1 MKKNY
6 SWQQIALHWLSAII
20 IIWAM
25 ITGFYI
31 TLFEPALE
39 HKQWV
44 AWVNVSLT
52 TLYIPFFIL
61 RIWYALHHG
70 KPSDN
75 LLNHKEERL
84 AAAGHFLLYANI
96 AAVLLTGVLMM
107 ERPIGIF
114 SLFYIPQ
121 PISDTALT
129 NLFRRAHIISCITLS
144 LLVIGHIFAVIKHQ
158 RAGKPLL
165 RRMSW

>member
-44 AWVNVSLT
+44 AWGFV
-52 TLYIPFFIL
+52 
-61 RIWYALHHG
+61 
-70 KPSDN
+70 
-75 LLNHKEERL
+75 E
-84 AAAGHFLLYANI
+84 
-96 AAVLLTGVLMM
+96 
-107 ERPIGIF
+107 
-114 SLFYIPQ
+114 
-121 PISDTALT
+121 
-129 NLFRRAHIISCITLS
+129 
-144 LLVIGHIFAVIKHQ
+144 
-158 RAGKPLL
+158 
-165 RRMSW
+165 